1 MKLKN
6 LGVRQ
11 SVFHG
16 ETYTHRWNV
25 PDDLKAHFH
34 GKSVIKTRLGNDKAQ
49 ALVKHAQLEQSYKKK
64 VDTLRNRS
72 NPSLSALRLL
82 EAYEIPQRKLT
93 EDELFHL
100 DDKFEALGNDL
111 TYDEFDPVY
120 KKAVGIISGRQT
132 HTLTTALEI
141 YEMASKKRNRSTY
154 NAEKSIKAAIEVLGD
169 LELAQLRRANVHT
182 FYDALIAKQ
191 LKKTTITTYITSA
204 SKVIRTAIIE
214 GDLVNITNPFASYKI
229 EVDDR
234 LDRTGLTK
242 PLWQSVINT
251 PTRLAKDRETLL
263 RTIASTGVR
272 LAEACALR
280 VSDLVIH
287 EEKVKSIMVVWHEGR
302 RLKNKNSTREV
313 PICVDSVSNALLEV
327 ASGKSKDDYLFPDY
341 ALKPNAA
348 SVYLNRWLKKTYAT
362 KGDTKIIVVHGFR
375 HLMNDA
381 FKNSGV
387 EPKLAESVLG
397 WSSEGA
403 KMTEWYGS
411 GYNIDV
417 KTAAMTKAVNWLQ
430 AK

>member
-1 MKLKN
+1 
-6 LGVRQ
+6 
-11 SVFHG
+11 
-16 ETYTHRWNV
+16 V

-64 VDTLRNRS
+64 VETLRNRS

-132 HTLTTALEI
+132 HTLSTAFEI
-141 YEMASKKRNRSTY
+141 YEIASKKRNRSTY
-154 NAEKSIKAAIEVLGD
+154 NADKSIKAAIEILGD
-169 LELAQLRRANVHT
+169 VELAQLRRANVHS
-182 FYDALIAKQ
+182 FYDALVARN
-191 LKKTTITTYITSA
+191 LKKTTITTYITSVA
-204 SKVIRTAIIE
+204 KVIRTAIIE
-214 GDLVNITNPFASYKI
+214 GDLVNIANPFASYKI
-229 EVDDR
+229 EIDDR

-242 PLWQSVINT
+242 PLWQSVINS
-251 PTRLAKDRETLL
+251 PTGLAIERETLL
-263 RTIASTGVR
+263 RTIATTGVR

-280 VSDLVIH
+280 VSDLVIDDKN
-287 EEKVKSIMVVWHEGR
+287 KVKSIMVVWHEGR

-313 PICVDSVSNALLEV
+313 PICVDSVGSALFDL
-327 ASGKSKDDYLFPDY
+327 AKNKSKNDYLFPDY

-362 KGDTKIIVVHGFR
+362 KGDTKIIVIHGFR

-403 KMTEWYGS
+403 KMTSWYGS
-411 GYNIDV
+411 GHEIEV
-417 KTAAMTKAVNWLQ
+417 KMVAMSKAINWLQ
-430 AK
+430 AT